1 MKNMA
6 ENRVDGMLAFVPPF
20 SGIYIYDILCAM
32 AMSIKPNCD
41 AMAMALCRSKA
52 LVCLASFSGAYE
64 DSEICA
70 RALDGR
76 SPRGTF
82 NLTVTVAVTF
92 RTESDFFFSGT
103 FPFFKIV

>member
-1 MKNMA
+1 
-6 ENRVDGMLAFVPPF
+6 
-20 SGIYIYDILCAM
+20 M

-41 AMAMALCRSKA
+41 AMAMALRLSKA
-52 LVCLASFSGAYE
+52 LACLASFSGAYE

-76 SPRGTF
+76 GPRGTF

-92 RTESDFFFSGT
+92 RTESVFFFFRNLKKKFCNPG
-103 FPFFKIV
+103 FKGRHERV

>member
-1 MKNMA
+1 
-6 ENRVDGMLAFVPPF
+6 
-20 SGIYIYDILCAM
+20 M

-41 AMAMALCRSKA
+41 AIAMALRRSKA
-52 LVCLASFSGAYE
+52 LACLASFSGAYE

-76 SPRGTF
+76 GPRGTF

-92 RTESDFFFSGT
+92 RTESDFFF
-103 FPFFKIV
+103 FLELFLFFKNRLALFDPGFKGRHERV